1 MGRFLLG
8 YCLLLWHG
16 AAGQQHQGDW
26 DAYLMQTSNKPV
38 SIIVDLALG
47 KKAPMKERPFV
58 IIVRSQLQYP
68 DNYGMPGKA
77 ELTTLDEMEEGLV
90 EKLARNNGAMYAGRF
105 TQRSIREFY
114 FYALD
119 TVNYHLAVQQ
129 AMSAFKEYKWLTQA
143 KDDKTW
149 TNYFTVLY
157 PPPVD
162 MEKIQNRRLIDRLK
176 NEGDS
181 LTRSRQIDH
190 YFYFKTKIKRDEFI
204 RNTGISAFTI
214 AELSDNAQ
222 SGEFPYP
229 LHIYKN
235 DVPDY
240 SYIERVLIPFW
251 EAARKYQGKYD
262 GWETYL
268 VK

>member
-1 MGRFLLG
+1 MIRFLLSLS
-8 YCLLLWHG
+8 LLL
-16 AAGQQHQGDW
+16 AQTIAGQQHQGDW
-26 DAYLMQTSNKPV
+26 DAYLMQTNNKPV
-38 SIIVDLALG
+38 SVIVDLALG

-68 DNYGMPGKA
+68 DAMGMPGKA
-77 ELTTLDEMEEGLV
+77 ELTALDEMEEGLV
-90 EKLARNNGAMYAGRF
+90 ERLAKNNGAIYAGRF
-105 TQRSIREFY
+105 TQRGIREFY
-114 FYALD
+114 FYSLD
-119 TVNYHLAVQQ
+119 TVSYHPAVVQ
-129 AMSAFKEYKWLTQA
+129 AMANFKEYKWLTQA

-157 PPPVD
+157 PLPVD

-181 LTRSRQIDH
+181 LIKSRQVDH

-214 AELSDNAQ
+214 AELNDKA
-222 SGEFPYP
+222 GDAEFPYQ

-240 SYIERVLIPFW
+240 TYIERVLIPFW
-251 EAARKYQGKYD
+251 EAARKYQGRYD